1 MWSGLTGEPFA
12 KGDESDRQK
21 LLCFVSREITAERLH
36 TITESLSGFIKLYG
50 TLDGAGLCRLHGVQ
64 HRNDDGQQA
73 VSLPVE
79 HQAAGGIELFDR
91 NEIRIWHALSLALM
105 TPPRKVRMTPIET
118 TISGTLLNQPPRS
131 ADERLLKMSD
141 R

>member
-12 KGDESDRQK
+12 KSDESDRQK
-21 LLCFVSREITAERLH
+21 LLRFVSRQITAERLH

-79 HQAAGGIELFDR
+79 HQAAGGIELFLWD
-91 NEIRIWHALSLALM
+91 EVGVWHMVSFALM
-105 TPPRKVRMTPIET
+105 KRPRKVGNET
-118 TISGTLLNQPPRS
+118 V
-131 ADERLLKMSD
+131 LK